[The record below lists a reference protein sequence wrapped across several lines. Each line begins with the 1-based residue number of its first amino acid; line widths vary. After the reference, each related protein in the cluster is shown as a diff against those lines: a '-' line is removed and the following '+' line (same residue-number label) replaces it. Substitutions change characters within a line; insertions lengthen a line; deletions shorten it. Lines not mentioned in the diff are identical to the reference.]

1 MYRTCSRYSTLLRP
15 LHSSLL
21 PLSSYRPVPVYTGAR
36 SVTTRE
42 QFKNSIWPAD
52 KPLIKAKVCTVGVL
66 LLGAKVST
74 TLVPYSFREIVNAL
88 SVPLDVDHLPE
99 IVTYGGLTV
108 GAMTLVYGGLR
119 ALSPILNELKNTAF
133 STVAQNNVRSVS
145 QTTYNHLLNL
155 DLSFHQTRK
164 TGELSRVIDRGTRG
178 ADAILRALVVNI
190 IPTVWEMALVFGLL
204 WYSAGLEYSLICAG
218 TTVLYIGFTF
228 AITQWRTKFRKEMN
242 KADNQIGAKAVDSL
256 LNYETIKYFNNEEHE
271 ARYYDKL
278 LARYEQGALKTQSSL
293 SLLNS
298 GQQVIITGGIT
309 LSMYLAVG
317 QILAGQLTVGD
328 LVMINMLLF
337 QLAQPLNFLGTIYR
351 DIQQSYT
358 DMKSLSTLLA
368 KNSGIQDSPAA
379 LPAVIGRGDGDIEFR
394 NVTFSYDTLNP
405 LSNPVLKDISFKVPV
420 GQTVAIV
427 GGSGSGKSTIVRLL
441 YRFYD
446 PCDGEVL
453 VGGRPLTDMTLQSY
467 RKAIGVVPQDCVLF
481 NEDIHYNIKYGN
493 TEADDSEIVQA
504 AQLADLHDAIE
515 RLPKGYQTL
524 VGERGQ
530 MLSGGEKQ
538 RVALARAILKD
549 APILIYDEATS
560 SLDTVTEQ
568 HILTSLDT
576 LSKGRTSI
584 FIAHRLTTIMGADN
598 ILVLSEGSIA
608 EQGSHNELLAN
619 KDSLYYGMWHAQMN
633 AKCSD

>member
-1 MYRTCSRYSTLLRP
+1 MYRTCSRSLLRP

-99 IVTYGGLTV
+99 IVAYGGLTV

-493 TEADDSEIVQA
+493 TEADDSEIVKA
-504 AQLADLHDAIE
+504 AQLADLHDTIE

>member
-1 MYRTCSRYSTLLRP
+1 MNRACSRYPSLLRT
-15 LHSSLL
+15 LHSSL
-21 PLSSYRPVPVYTGAR
+21 PSFNSPVPLHLASRG
-36 SVTTRE
+36 VTTRE
-42 QFKNSIWPAD
+42 QFKNSVWPAD

-66 LLGAKVST
+66 LVGAKVST
-74 TLVPYSFREIVNAL
+74 TLVPLSFREIVNAL
-88 SVPLDVDHLPE
+88 SIPLDTDHLPE
-99 IVTYGGLTV
+99 IITYGGLTV

-145 QTTYNHLLNL
+145 QTTYTHLLNL

-190 IPTVWEMALVFGLL
+190 IPTVLEMGMVFGLL
-204 WYSAGLEYSLICAG
+204 WYSAGLEYSMICAA
-218 TTVLYIGFTF
+218 TTVVYIGFTF
-228 AITQWRTKFRKEMN
+228 GITQWRTQFRKEMN

-256 LNYETIKYFNNEEHE
+256 LNYETIKYFNNEGHE

-278 LARYEQGALKTQSSL
+278 LAQYEHGALKTQSSL

-298 GQQVIITGGIT
+298 GQQVIITAGIT
-309 LSMYLAVG
+309 LSMYLAVD
-317 QILAGQLTVGD
+317 QILTGHLTVGD
-328 LVMINMLLF
+328 LVMINMLLY

-368 KNSGIQDSPAA
+368 KNSGIQDSPGSV
-379 LPAVIGRGDGDIEFR
+379 PAVIGRGDGDIEFR
-394 NVTFSYDTLNP
+394 NVTFSYGNST
-405 LSNPVLKDISFKVPV
+405 PVLKDISFKVPV

-446 PCDGEVL
+446 PCQGAVL
-453 VGGRPLTDMTLQSY
+453 VGGKPLTDMTLESY

-481 NEDIHYNIKYGN
+481 NEDIHYNIKYGK
-493 TEADDSEIVQA
+493 TEAGDADIIKA

-515 RLPKGYQTL
+515 RLPNGYQTL

-568 HILTSLDT
+568 NILTSLES

-598 ILVLSEGSIA
+598 ILVLSDGSIA
-608 EQGSHNELLAN
+608 EQGTHNELLAN
-619 KDSLYYGMWHAQMN
+619 KDSIYYSMWHSQTT
-633 AKCSD
+633 AK

>member
-1 MYRTCSRYSTLLRP
+1 MYRTCSRSLLRP

-99 IVTYGGLTV
+99 IVAYGGLTV

-405 LSNPVLKDISFKVPV
+405 LSNPVLRDISFKVPV

-446 PCDGEVL
+446 PCAGEVL

-493 TEADDSEIVQA
+493 TEADDAEIVKA

>member
-1 MYRTCSRYSTLLRP
+1 MYRTCSRSLLRP

-99 IVTYGGLTV
+99 IVAYGGLTV

-337 QLAQPLNFLGTIYR
+337 QLAQPLNFLCTIYR

-394 NVTFSYDTLNP
+394 NVTFSYDMLNP

-446 PCDGEVL
+446 PCDGKVL

-493 TEADDSEIVQA
+493 TEADDSEIVKA

>member
-1 MYRTCSRYSTLLRP
+1 MYKACCRYSPLLRP
-15 LHSSLL
+15 LNSCLHPSY
-21 PLSSYRPVPVYTGAR
+21 YRPAPLLLASRG
-36 SVTTRE
+36 VTTRE
-42 QFKNSIWPAD
+42 QFKNSVWPAD

-66 LLGAKVST
+66 LVGAKVST
-74 TLVPYSFREIVNAL
+74 TLVPLSFREIVNAL
-88 SVPLDVDHLPE
+88 SIPLDADHLPE
-99 IVTYGGLTV
+99 LITYGGLTV

-145 QTTYNHLLNL
+145 QTTYTHLLNL

-190 IPTVWEMALVFGLL
+190 IPTVLEMGMVFGLL
-204 WYSAGLEYSLICAG
+204 WYSAGLEYSVICAA
-218 TTVLYIGFTF
+218 TTVVYISFTF
-228 AITQWRTKFRKEMN
+228 AITQWRTQFRKEMN
-242 KADNQIGAKAVDSL
+242 QADNQIGAKAVDSL
-256 LNYETIKYFNNEEHE
+256 LNYETIKYFNNEGHE

-278 LARYEQGALKTQSSL
+278 LARYEHGALKTQSSL

-298 GQQVIITGGIT
+298 GQQVIITAGIT
-309 LSMYLAVG
+309 VSMYLAVG
-317 QILAGQLTVGD
+317 QILTGQLTVGD
-328 LVMINMLLF
+328 LVMINMLLY

-358 DMKSLSTLLA
+358 DMKSLSSLLA
-368 KNSGIQDSPAA
+368 KNSGIQDNPEAV
-379 LPAVIGRGDGDIEFR
+379 PAVIGRGDGDVEFR
-394 NVTFSYDTLNP
+394 NVTFAYDTVN
-405 LSNPVLKDISFKVPV
+405 SSPVLKNISFKVPV

-446 PCDGEVL
+446 PCQGAVL
-453 VGGRPLTDMTLQSY
+453 VGGKPLTDMTLESY

-481 NEDIHYNIKYGN
+481 NEDIHYNIKYGK
-493 TEADDSEIVQA
+493 TDAGDAEIVKA

-515 RLPKGYQTL
+515 RLPNGYQTL

-568 HILTSLDT
+568 NILTSLET

-598 ILVLSEGSIA
+598 ILVLSDGSIA
-608 EQGSHNELLAN
+608 EQGTHTELLAN
-619 KDSLYYGMWHAQMN
+619 KDSIYYGMWHSQTN
-633 AKCSD
+633 AK